1 MNILKKAISAIRREQ
16 FLDKL
21 IKRGLKVGD
30 NFKRMGEVII
40 DPSHCWHIS
49 IGNNV
54 TLAPRVHILAHD
66 TSTKLFLGYTKVA
79 NVSIGN
85 RVFIGAG
92 SIVLPGVTIGD
103 DVVIGSGSVV
113 TKSIPSNSVAVGNPA
128 KVICSLDDYI
138 SKEKL
143 KMQDENV
150 FDASYTVRN
159 NINEDQK
166 QVMINACEKYGKAYV
181 E

>member
-1 MNILKKAISAIRREQ
+1 MNILKKAVSAIRGEQ

-21 IKRGLKVGD
+21 IKRGLTIGQ
-30 NFKRMGEVII
+30 NHTLMSGSII
-40 DPSHCWHIS
+40 DPSHCWHIK
-49 IGNNV
+49 IGNDFW
-54 TLAPRVHILAHD
+54 LGHYSQIIAHD
-66 TSTKLFLGYTKVA
+66 ASTKKKLGYTKVS
-79 NVSIGN
+79 NVIIGN
-85 RVFIGAG
+85 SVFIGANC
-92 SIVLPGVTIGD
+92 IVLPGVTIGD

-113 TKSIPSNSVAVGNPA
+113 TKAIPSNSVAVGNPA

-143 KMQDENV
+143 RMQDENV

-166 QVMINACEKYGKAYV
+166 QVMINACEKYGKLYV